1 MEINDRTILEIW
13 ELFSDYIQPGKRND
27 VAVKFLK
34 IFLESDDV
42 SIEDLEDLREE
53 DEHLDYALDELGS
66 DQEEEEDDAD
76 YED

>member
-13 ELFSDYIQPGKRND
+13 ELFSDYIQTGKRND

-42 SIEDLEDLREE
+42 SVEDLEDLREE

-66 DQEEEEDDAD
+66 DQEEYDDEAE

>member
-13 ELFSDYIQPGKRND
+13 ELFSDYIQPAKRND

-42 SIEDLEDLREE
+42 GIEDLLDLREE
-53 DEHLDYALDELGS
+53 DENLDYALDELGS
-66 DQEEEEDDAD
+66 DHEGYDDESD